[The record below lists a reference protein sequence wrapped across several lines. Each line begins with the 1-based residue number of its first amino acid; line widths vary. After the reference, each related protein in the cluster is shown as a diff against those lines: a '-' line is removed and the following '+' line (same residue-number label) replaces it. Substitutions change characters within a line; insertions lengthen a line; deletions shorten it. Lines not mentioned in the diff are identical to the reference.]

1 MILKEAFR
9 FQNKL
14 EDLFKK
20 TIFILDEEEN
30 VTVKKKTYLYSK
42 ANPAIENHVIS
53 DISPCKYRENINQLI
68 DFLDFLIEQREILSY
83 EISEAKKKLSFDMD
97 SEISLN
103 GYRKRLAR
111 AMQKMSTI
119 EDHQMIDKNGGVGYC
134 FNNEGNQV
142 AFRCDVEEVTTI
154 DFDRNKVRAVAAKY
168 NKKADKASREID
180 KILICTEIDYT
191 PPFDVNES
199 LETILTEY
207 ILKQQ

>member
-83 EISEAKKKLSFDMD
+83 EISEGSSSVTGSSRIFSRRL
-97 SEISLN
+97 EI
-103 GYRKRLAR
+103 
-111 AMQKMSTI
+111 
-119 EDHQMIDKNGGVGYC
+119 V
-134 FNNEGNQV
+134 
-142 AFRCDVEEVTTI
+142 
-154 DFDRNKVRAVAAKY
+154 
-168 NKKADKASREID
+168 
-180 KILICTEIDYT
+180 
-191 PPFDVNES
+191 
-199 LETILTEY
+199 
-207 ILKQQ
+207 

>member
-119 EDHQMIDKNGGVGYC
+119 EGHQMIDKNGGVGYC